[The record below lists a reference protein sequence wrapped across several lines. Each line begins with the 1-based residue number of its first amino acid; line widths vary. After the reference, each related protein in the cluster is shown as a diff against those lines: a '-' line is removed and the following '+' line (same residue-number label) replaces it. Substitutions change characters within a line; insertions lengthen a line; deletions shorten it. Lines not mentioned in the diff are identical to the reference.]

1 MAENKNMELKDE
13 MLNNAV
19 GGETIVYDDPLF
31 EIGDR
36 VEEKDFPGEAGTI
49 ISRRTQY
56 FEGSEQ
62 YHWMYKIK
70 WDSGVT
76 LEKDEIFL
84 QRVRG

>member
-13 MLNNAV
+13 MLNSAV

-36 VEEKDFPGEAGTI
+36 VEEKDFPGEAGTVL
-49 ISRRTQY
+49 SRRTQY

>member
-1 MAENKNMELKDE
+1 
-13 MLNNAV
+13 MLNSAV